1 MASRMSLALR
11 LLLQQA
17 QLPHGTS
24 ILAEL
29 TCLELGAQLCQA
41 LGCRQWSSLPVLIA
55 GQGWTWNQAERQ
67 LLEERFL
74 H

>member
-1 MASRMSLALR
+1 MASRMSLAQR

-41 LGCRQWSSLPVLIA
+41 LGCRQWSSGA
-55 GQGWTWNQAERQ
+55 AYQC
-67 LLEERFL
+67 
-74 H
+74 

>member
-1 MASRMSLALR
+1 MSLAQR

-29 TCLELGAQLCQA
+29 TCLELGAQLCQT

-55 GQGWTWNQAERQ
+55 AAWSRGTNERTG
-67 LLEERFL
+67 LDLAPS
-74 H
+74 